1 MKRQLNPKKNGS
13 LCDGH
18 FSVKDCRWSL
28 KEAICLTGKYH
39 FSKKRWLCTHAKIIV
54 SLLGPCRQTHRDRPP
69 LSLAKQG
76 APLAATTRLSSTCDQ
91 A

>member
-28 KEAICLTGKYH
+28 KEAICLMGKYY
-39 FSKKRWLCTHAKIIV
+39 FRKKGGYVHMQK
-54 SLLGPCRQTHRDRPP
+54 
-69 LSLAKQG
+69 LSC
-76 APLAATTRLSSTCDQ
+76 PF
-91 A
+91 